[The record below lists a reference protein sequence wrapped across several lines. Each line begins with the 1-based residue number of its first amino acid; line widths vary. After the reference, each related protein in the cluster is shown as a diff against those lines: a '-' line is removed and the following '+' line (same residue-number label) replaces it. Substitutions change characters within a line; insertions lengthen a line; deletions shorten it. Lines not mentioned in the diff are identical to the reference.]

1 MLYTAGNFL
10 ELNNDSMNDS
20 RWLRQGVHRPVHAC
34 SLCTRSPV
42 YLTSLSL
49 CMQSPVYL
57 TSFSL
62 SACNLPYVSPL
73 SLFLHAGVGNALVK
87 TLFTDPALQPAAPAK
102 KGFISVGAKFS
113 SDLSELI
120 STLKVWMHFLLLSS
134 RYPFF
139 PSKHLKA

>member
-49 CMQSPVYL
+49 CMRSPVYL
-57 TSFSL
+57 TSL
-62 SACNLPYVSPL
+62 S
-73 SLFLHAGVGNALVK
+73 LHAGVGNALVK

-120 STLKVWMHFLLLSS
+120 STLKVWMHFLLLTS
-134 RYPFF
+134 RYPLF
-139 PSKHLKA
+139 PSKPLKA